1 MRRRIEGRQ
10 AAIVAAAIRAFS
22 WGGYAATQI
31 ADVARAAGTSVGTV
45 YLYVAG
51 KEALFHAAL
60 AQAAGEGPAETA
72 SPLAFPGWAATRDLL
87 HGIGQARTVWPRLD
101 AALKARGGPS
111 PAAFAGV
118 TAELYDL
125 IAANRVLLRL
135 LDACARD
142 LTEIRNLYEADIK
155 RRYVEAFGRLVARRP
170 GGDAARHAVAAR
182 AVVELVTWMA
192 MHRHHDTQAIQADE
206 TAIRAGALAAA
217 AAILAAP

>member
-1 MRRRIEGRQ
+1 MRRRAEGRQ
-10 AAIVAAAIRAFS
+10 SSIVAAAIRAFS

-60 AQAAGEGPAETA
+60 AEAAGKGPAETET
-72 SPLAFPGWAATRDLL
+72 PLAFPGWTAIRDLL
-87 HGIGQARTVWPRLD
+87 HAFGRTNAVWPRLD
-101 AALKARGGPS
+101 AALATRGRPS

-142 LTEIRNLYEADIK
+142 LPQIRNLYEADIK
-155 RRYVEAFGRLVARRP
+155 SRYLEAFGRLVARRP
-170 GGDAARHAVAAR
+170 GQAASNVVAAR
-182 AVVELVTWMA
+182 AVVELITWMA
-192 MHRHHDTQAIQADE
+192 MHRHQDTHAIPADE
-206 TAIRAGALAAA
+206 AAIRAGTLAAA
-217 AAILAAP
+217 AAILNAP